1 MVSRQTPERA
11 QAKSFAKILRRELA
25 DMSEKVIAA
34 EVEWHLRCESEGYVD
49 PPARLVAVRERM
61 EQVETM
67 LKALGNR
74 FPRLT

>member
-1 MVSRQTPERA
+1 MTPERA
-11 QAKSFAKILRRELA
+11 QAKGFAKILRGELA
-25 DMSEKVIAA
+25 EMSEKVLAA

-49 PPARLVAVRERM
+49 PPARLVTVQERM

-67 LKALGNR
+67 LKALSNR